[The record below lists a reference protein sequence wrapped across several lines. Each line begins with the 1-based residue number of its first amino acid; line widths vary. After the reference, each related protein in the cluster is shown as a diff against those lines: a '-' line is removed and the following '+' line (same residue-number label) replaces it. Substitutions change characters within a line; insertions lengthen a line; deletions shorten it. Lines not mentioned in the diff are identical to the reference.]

1 MFYQR
6 FVLKR
11 VDSFYWDVYY
21 RWYSDL
27 FETDGSEEKQPPHSQ
42 PPVSSALSMVG
53 KENAAVVGRQDV
65 GKEGV
70 DGRGWRGNEG
80 FS

>member
-1 MFYQR
+1 MF
-6 FVLKR
+6 
-11 VDSFYWDVYY
+11 
-21 RWYSDL
+21 
-27 FETDGSEEKQPPHSQ
+27 EIDGSEEKQPPHPH

-53 KENAAVVGRQDV
+53 KENGAAVGRQDV